1 MIVTEDFS
9 HISKV
14 SKEQALKGYAELSVH
29 SLVFDRYFTDEQIAE
44 NNRQFKALSQEQ
56 RNERSKKTSLNAYES
71 LSAIIQRLSEKYR
84 IYQYDENVSYKSD
97 WDLFFYSNRIWN
109 GQKHFDYMTLSFN
122 DERSVKQNL
131 ELKDEVTGVLKDM
144 DFDNVYCRVQ
154 YSLNWNYEKLRSRAE
169 EIYEANKNKFVKY
182 RDQIGKI
189 KQIDGGAYRYG
200 FFKKGARSRYSALSY
215 VEMIASVE
223 N

>member
-71 LSAIIQRLSEKYR
+71 LLAIIQRLSEKYR
-84 IYQYDENVSYKSD
+84 IYQYDEN
-97 WDLFFYSNRIWN
+97 L
-109 GQKHFDYMTLSFN
+109 
-122 DERSVKQNL
+122 QNH
-131 ELKDEVTGVLKDM
+131 EHK
-144 DFDNVYCRVQ
+144 
-154 YSLNWNYEKLRSRAE
+154 
-169 EIYEANKNKFVKY
+169 EIYGEM
-182 RDQIGKI
+182 
-189 KQIDGGAYRYG
+189 
-200 FFKKGARSRYSALSY
+200 KKR
-215 VEMIASVE
+215 EEE
-223 N
+223 NDNEN